1 MYNIFLDFDGTL
13 ADSSEGIYKSFVS
26 SCNELNLTPP
36 NYQDFISYIG
46 PPVKSIAKK
55 IYPNIDDLSIDIFVT
70 HFRSTYDYENYQY
83 LSWYKNVKSDLKL
96 LNNLNYLT
104 LSIVTNKPTEPTL
117 ALLKSANIYQ
127 HFENVIGIDYL
138 KFVNN
143 GEVFKSKYEAL
154 NYLIKLTNADIN
166 KVFYVGDTANDQKC
180 ALKAGI
186 RFIAAK
192 YGFYKWDLNI
202 TNNLSIDDFESL
214 MPLLNQLCGI
224 V

>member
-26 SCNELNLTPP
+26 ACNELNLTPP
-36 NYQDFISYIG
+36 TYQDFISYIG
-46 PPVKSIAKK
+46 PPVQIIVKK
-55 IYPNIDDLSIDIFVT
+55 IFRNIDDLMIDRFVT
-70 HFRSTYDYENYQY
+70 NFRATYDHENYRC
-83 LSWYKNVKSDLKL
+83 LSWYENVKSDLKL
-96 LNNLNYLT
+96 LNNLNDLSF
-104 LSIVTNKPTEPTL
+104 SIVTNKPTQPTL

-127 HFENVIGIDYL
+127 YFKYVIGIDYL
-138 KFVNN
+138 KFANN
-143 GEVFKSKYEAL
+143 GETFKSKYEAL
-154 NYLIKLTNADIN
+154 NYLIKFTKADIN
-166 KVFYVGDTANDQKC
+166 KVFYVGDTANDKKC
-180 ALKAGI
+180 ASKAGI

-214 MPLLNQLCGI
+214 MPLLKQICGI